1 MEEVGMPRKF
11 SIGGKSVMFAC
22 VAAAL
27 FLLNSPVSTQ
37 SPSQTGGDDVAN
49 FVGPVEPDVFT
60 TLVGGSVLAVRL
72 RNSDTPITAAPAP
85 GYATVPGATMPWTVG
100 AGGSDLIDV
109 SFNSECQL
117 RRNGAAVDAFDWIEV
132 QAIITAAP
140 ARAGYPK
147 LMSPLGAGTP
157 RALCGSETYNSVTAR
172 WTDRPTPVA
181 AMTTYTV
188 YVQWKVVD
196 NPPLSAPA
204 LTGWLDDYEIKLE
217 AYN

>member
-1 MEEVGMPRKF
+1 MPRKF
-11 SIGGKSVMFAC
+11 SIGTKSVMFAC

-37 SPSQTGGDDVAN
+37 SPSQAGGDDVAN
-49 FVGPVEPDVFT
+49 FVAPVEPQLFT
-60 TLVGGSVLAVRL
+60 TLIGGGVLGVRL
-72 RNSDTPITAAPAP
+72 RNNDAPITTAPAAF
-85 GYATVPGATMPWTVG
+85 ATVPGATMPWTVAG
-100 AGGSDLIDV
+100 GGSDLIDV
-109 SFNSECQL
+109 SFNAECQL

-147 LMSPLGAGTP
+147 LMSPLGAGSP
-157 RALCGSETYNSVTAR
+157 RALCGGETYSSNTAR

-188 YVQWKVVD
+188 YIQWKVVD
-196 NPPLSAPA
+196 NAPINVPA

-217 AYN
+217 AFN